1 MAFDSQGRGGAAGH
15 DDLYEVLGLTPDATP
30 DEVDAAYHRLLNG
43 LTSTSAS
50 SPAAVENLRRRRIRL
65 ANAYAVLAD
74 AEQRAAYDERMGLH
88 AAAAPPPEA
97 ALPVSPVPDAGL
109 PPIAMPDVKPR
120 TTVPPMPMPE
130 VTPRTAV
137 PPMPMPEI
145 QHPEP
150 VRPRRATPVSAPAPA
165 TPLADLPAPSEDVEE
180 QRLPA
185 PSADLVARPVAVETP
200 AEVAPEAAFV
210 ADGASVEDEPALAD
224 AAAAPVA
231 EAGPGDEGEDETLPP
246 VDDTPAPWETPTRR
260 APAAPVGKP
269 RPAQRRPTP
278 STPPAP
284 TPSSRA
290 AGGIALPSRKVAEAT
305 PLPAPRSRAA
315 LTDAPTRPLS
325 DDAAGEPP
333 VPRSRP
339 ASRPAQTLPPIKQ
352 RSAAPVRRPARKNR
366 MPMVQTIFYVSMALI
381 LAIGTIA
388 GIVTSVGLPVGTT
401 GTVGPGNTADA
412 LAQADAQLA
421 AGNYSQAITL
431 YNQVLTTSSEDPKAL
446 LGLAKAYYY
455 KTPSEPDIAREY
467 LARVF
472 TSTGGGTDSPE
483 ANEALQLLSQIGLP
497 GTPSGSAPAGT
508 PGGSGTPGGTSVPAT
523 AGGTPL
529 PPTVGSGTTG
539 GTPGLPTVSSGA
551 TGGTP
556 LPPTTGPTGN
566 TPLPPTQAAPAGAPG
581 ASTATPGP

>member
-1 MAFDSQGRGGAAGH
+1 MAFDPQGRGGAAGH

-43 LTSTSAS
+43 LTSTSAAS
-50 SPAAVENLRRRRIRL
+50 AAAAENLRRRRIRL

-74 AEQRAAYDERMGLH
+74 PEQRAAYDERMGLQ
-88 AAAAPPPEA
+88 AAAASPAEA
-97 ALPVSPVPDAGL
+97 ARPTLPVPDAGL
-109 PPIAMPDVKPR
+109 PPIAMPEVTPR

-130 VTPRTAV
+130 VTPRTTV

-145 QHPEP
+145 KHPEP
-150 VRPRRATPVSAPAPA
+150 VRPRRAGPASAPVPA
-165 TPLADLPAPSEDVEE
+165 TPLADLPARPSDDEEE
-180 QRLPA
+180 QRLSAPA
-185 PSADLVARPVAVETP
+185 DDLVAPP
-200 AEVAPEAAFV
+200 AAEEGVVVDEV
-210 ADGASVEDEPALAD
+210 
-224 AAAAPVA
+224 AAPVA
-231 EAGPGDEGEDETLPP
+231 APIPADDTAPDSAPEITPALDDEEAAPPP
-246 VDDTPAPWETPTRR
+246 VDDTPAPWETPDRRR
-260 APAAPVGKP
+260 AGAAPVVKP
-269 RPAQRRPTP
+269 RPAQRRPVATAP
-278 STPPAP
+278 AAPPAP
-284 TPSSRA
+284 APRA

-305 PLPAPRSRAA
+305 PLPAPRSRTA

-325 DDAAGEPP
+325 DDTAEEPP

-388 GIVTSVGLPVGTT
+388 GIVTSVGLPLGST
-401 GTVGPGNTADA
+401 GTVAPGKTADA

-431 YNQVLTTSSEDPKAL
+431 YNQVLTSAGEDPKAL

-472 TSTGGGTDSPE
+472 SSTGGNTNSPE
-483 ANEALQLLSQIGLP
+483 ANEALQLLNQIGLP
-497 GTPSGSAPAGT
+497 GTATTGT
-508 PGGSGTPGGTSVPAT
+508 PGASGTPGGTSVPAT

-529 PPTVGSGTTG
+529 PPTVGSGATG
-539 GTPGLPTVSSGA
+539 GTPGLPTADTGA
-551 TGGTP
+551 GGSTP

-581 ASTATPGP
+581 AGTATPGP